1 MHVSVKGNPVILAV
15 IVVVPAIRALTTPME
30 EMDAILGLELVQATA
45 TLETYWGVTVASKLY
60 D

>member
-1 MHVSVKGNPVILAV
+1 
-15 IVVVPAIRALTTPME
+15 ME
-30 EMDAILGLELVQATA
+30 EMDAILGLELDQSTA